1 MCIYACC
8 RHILTMLHTS
18 QMNKIISATRS
29 NDCTRL
35 RREIG
40 TYAAPDPT
48 VAAVSPLIHGSNATQ
63 LGLNHPVLARMIC
76 PIEAVMEYETDVTE

>member
-1 MCIYACC
+1 
-8 RHILTMLHTS
+8 
-18 QMNKIISATRS
+18 MNRIINATRS

-35 RREIG
+35 RREIC

-48 VAAVSPLIHGSNATQ
+48 VSAVSPPIHAGNATQ

-76 PIEAVMEYETDVTE
+76 PIEAIMEYEADVME